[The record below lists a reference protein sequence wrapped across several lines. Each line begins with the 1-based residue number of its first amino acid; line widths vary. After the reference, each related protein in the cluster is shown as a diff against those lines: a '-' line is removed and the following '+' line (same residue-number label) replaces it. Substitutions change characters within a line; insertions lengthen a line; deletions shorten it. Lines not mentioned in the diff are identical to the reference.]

1 MVGHIIFFK
10 NFVKLIVLLLIFI
23 LTKNSTSSDSTDR
36 NRLCPRHQC
45 VRLIPFLWTVW
56 VRGNL
61 SASSFNCL
69 SHSLYVYTASQQDH
83 TETLIAGNRGATQF
97 CVTPT
102 PTKIFYRRIMSMTH
116 CKETLATS
124 YLNSCDNFY
133 VFIIDTF
140 GYFSKWDRSVPTI
153 ILQLWR
159 TKGYFRSIQ
168 TK

>member
-23 LTKNSTSSDSTDR
+23 LTKIVQVQIRQTEIDF
-36 NRLCPRHQC
+36 
-45 VRLIPFLWTVW
+45 VRDINVLGWSPFLWTVW

-153 ILQLWR
+153 ILQLWG
-159 TKGYFRSIQ
+159 TKSYFRSIQ